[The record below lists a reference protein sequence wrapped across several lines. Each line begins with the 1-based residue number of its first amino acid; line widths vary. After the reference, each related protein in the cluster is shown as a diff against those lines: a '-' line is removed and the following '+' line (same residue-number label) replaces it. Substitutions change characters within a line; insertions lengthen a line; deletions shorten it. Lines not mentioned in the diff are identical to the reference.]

1 MIEIKKSYVVELTE
15 EQGRQLHQ
23 LLQETKFI
31 HEASY
36 VERYSDLRE
45 LRDELK
51 QLFDS
56 GIR

>member
-1 MIEIKKSYVVELTE
+1 MIEVKKSYVVELTE

-23 LLQETKFI
+23 LLQETKFT
-31 HEASY
+31 HESSY

-51 QLFDS
+51 QLFDC